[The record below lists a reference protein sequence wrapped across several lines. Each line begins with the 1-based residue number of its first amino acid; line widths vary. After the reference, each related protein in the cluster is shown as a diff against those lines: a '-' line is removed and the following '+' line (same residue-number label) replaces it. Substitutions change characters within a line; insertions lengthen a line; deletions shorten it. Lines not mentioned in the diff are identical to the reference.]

1 MGQTGGHKIA
11 DFVFLPYISF
21 ILAFRVYNVL
31 RGIGKPCVKN
41 LDSWSD
47 LPPDPPLWVKLGL

>member
-21 ILAFRVYNVL
+21 FLVL
-31 RGIGKPCVKN
+31 RDIGKPYVKS

-47 LPPDPPLWVKLGL
+47 LPPDPPLWVKLGS